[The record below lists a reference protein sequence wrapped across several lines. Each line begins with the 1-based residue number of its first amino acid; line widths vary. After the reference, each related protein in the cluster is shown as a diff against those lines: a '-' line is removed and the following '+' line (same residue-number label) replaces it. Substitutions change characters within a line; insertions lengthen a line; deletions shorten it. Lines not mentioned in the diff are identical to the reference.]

1 MAKEKGLLANTFSLS
16 QKATALR
23 LMSHSIAK
31 SLQVGNFRS
40 FYKGRGVD
48 YAGAREYLYGD
59 DIRTIDWNVTARM
72 TKPYIKLF
80 EEDKELIVFLL
91 VDRSASMETG
101 SGAKSRIETATE
113 AAALVLFASMQNSSP
128 IGAVLFNGETEFS
141 CKPKT
146 GKDHAMVLFS
156 KLDARPVRTKQ
167 GTSLAHALR
176 GSSILLRNRSLVLIF
191 SDFRCSGYEKELSL
205 LAAKHDVIA
214 ITIQDPSDFSLP
226 QIGMIDF
233 FDPETQVKKALP
245 TISKTFQ
252 KEWAAHNQRHF
263 ERWKSF
269 CLKHGVETI
278 VLSTDTDPSQ
288 ELIRYFS
295 TRSKK

>member
-1 MAKEKGLLANTFSLS
+1 MAKEKNILANTFLLS
-16 QKATALR
+16 QKASALR
-23 LMSHSIAK
+23 LMSNAIAK
-31 SLQVGNFRS
+31 SLHVGNFKS

-59 DIRTIDWNVTARM
+59 DIRAIDWNVTARM

-80 EEDKELIVFLL
+80 EEDKELIVFLI
-91 VDRSASMETG
+91 VDRSASMDTG
-101 SGAKSRIETATE
+101 SGSKSRLEIATE

-128 IGAVLFNGETEFS
+128 IGAVLFNGVTEFS
-141 CKPKT
+141 CKPKS
-146 GKDHAMVLFS
+146 GKDHAMTLLS
-156 KLDARPVRTKQ
+156 KLDNRPVRTEQ

-214 ITIQDPSDFSLP
+214 VTIQDKSDTLLP
-226 QIGMIDF
+226 QIGRISF
-233 FDPETQVKKALP
+233 FDPETHIRKTLP
-245 TISKTFQ
+245 TLSKSFQ
-252 KEWAAHNQRHF
+252 KEWQLHNQMHL

-269 CLKHGVETI
+269 CSKNGIDTI
-278 VLSTDTDPSQ
+278 VLSTDTEPSQ

-295 TRSKK
+295 SRSKK